1 MCGSDY
7 RHERSKGRFRMN
19 LLDDIRNDLVSESAS
34 LPNTLRKAK
43 ILASQI
49 GLPKFKE
56 WLDSELGGYA
66 DEDRIPNYRKFQA
79 GNLGKFSG
87 PFGSGIKNM
96 PIPTSHLPDPVR
108 EYAENLILS
117 DGVGALE
124 GILSQGSSEGLGQK
138 WPQEFVLLARD
149 SLQMNGGMMVLV
161 DAHKP
166 VPLYI
171 ITGILDKVKT
181 KLLDFILAMQESD
194 ITLENLNKDAEETRV
209 VHKIFNNTIYGDN
222 NVIASGENVRQ
233 KVTPV
238 VKGDI
243 DSLLSRFRELGIDDE
258 SLRELKDAVASE
270 PSVQNGNFGPKARAW
285 IGGMIEKVPPKAWE
299 IGIDALKSFYG
310 L

>member
-1 MCGSDY
+1 
-7 RHERSKGRFRMN
+7 MN

-34 LPNTLRKAK
+34 LSNTLRKAK

-49 GLPKFKE
+49 GLPEFKE
-56 WLDSELGGYA
+56 WLDSELGGYT
-66 DEDRIPNYRKFQA
+66 DKDRIPNYRKFPTLS
-79 GNLGKFSG
+79 LGEFSG
-87 PFGSGIKNM
+87 PFGSGVKNM
-96 PIPTSHLPDPVR
+96 TIPTAHLPKSIK
-108 EYAENLILS
+108 EYADNLIFY

-124 GILSQGSSEGLGQK
+124 GILSQGSEGLGQK

-166 VPLYI
+166 IPLYV
-171 ITGILDKVKT
+171 ITGILDNVKT
-181 KLLDFILAMQESD
+181 KLLNFILAMQESD

-209 VHKIFNNTIYGDN
+209 VRNLFNVNIYGDN

-243 DSLLSRFRELGIDDE
+243 GSLIHHFRELGIDDE

-299 IGIDALKSFYG
+299 IGLDALKSFYG